1 MLYQQ
6 QLHSEIAH
14 VKSVILAMLSQSAHP
29 AHLKLRD
36 VILTSQ
42 HNEWLYTATYHL
54 GPEYQTL
61 VNRLTELE
69 AAISQIDIGQYGYC
83 CDCEEAISE
92 RLLKKDPATQ
102 RCEMCA
108 KRT

>member
-6 QLHSEIAH
+6 QLHSEVAH

-29 AHLKLRD
+29 AHLKLHD

-42 HNEWLYTATYHL
+42 HNEWLDTATHNL
-54 GPEYQTL
+54 GAEYQTL

-69 AAISQIDIGQYGYC
+69 AAISQIEIGQYGYC

-92 RLLKKDPATQ
+92 QLLKQDPATQ

>member
-14 VKSVILAMLSQSAHP
+14 VKSAILAMLNQSSHP
-29 AHLKLRD
+29 AHLKLRN

-42 HNEWLYTATYHL
+42 YNEWLDTATYNL

-61 VNRLTELE
+61 VNRLAKLE

-83 CDCEEAISE
+83 CDCEEAIAE
-92 RLLKKDPATQ
+92 HLLKQDPATQ